1 MSIKL
6 IVAVSQ
12 EWGIGANNDLLFHI
26 PDDLKRFKELTVG
39 NNGEPN
45 LVLMGSKTY
54 QSLPVDKLPNRINV
68 VLTRNKDL
76 ETHPEVF
83 KVDSIDHVLNHYNS
97 GNQNRDLFCIGGSTT
112 YSHVLP
118 HADEVHLTYI
128 DKAAENADTFFNRK
142 LLEEHF
148 YMTSFKKKYCEK
160 NELDYY
166 YVDYKNKKHF
176 THRWDEL
183 K

>member
-39 NNGEPN
+39 KGDIPN

-54 QSLPVDKLPNRINV
+54 DSLPVNKLPNRTNV
-68 VLTRNKDL
+68 VLSRNSNYPVPSD
-76 ETHPEVF
+76 VF
-83 KVDSIDHVLNHYNS
+83 VVDSVETVLNHYNS
-97 GNQNRDLFCIGGSTT
+97 GIQDRDLWVVGGSTV
-112 YSHVLP
+112 YSQFLP

-142 LLEEHF
+142 MLEEHF

-176 THRWDEL
+176 AHRWDEL